1 MKLPNSDSK
10 VSSATTLAISC
21 FLIRQ
26 SIALQPEN
34 RLKAESKLSLLVE
47 ARFVREEYSGLQ
59 LAWLLVRQPDQGGA
73 LVHLSLKLKLHIR
86 VPVNMSRHLKISSN
100 TMSCSM
106 PVIQSLL
113 E

>member
-21 FLIRQ
+21 FKVRQ
-26 SIALQPEN
+26 RNALQPED
-34 RLKAESKLSLLVE
+34 RLQAESKLSLLVE

-59 LAWLLVRQPDQGGA
+59 LAWLLVCHPDQGGA
-73 LVHLSLKLKLHIR
+73 LVHLKLKLKLYIR
-86 VPVNMSRHLKISSN
+86 VLVNMSRHLKISSN

-106 PVIQSLL
+106 PVVQSLL